1 MGSGI
6 RDQGSGDRGQG
17 LGVRDQDTGV
27 RDQGS
32 GVRDQEAGI
41 RDQGSGIR
49 DCCSKNGEASEL
61 SSGSSNTEPQSSA
74 PCPLTTDPYL
84 HSSIPCPLPP
94 TPYLRSLL
102 KPFFIFKKR
111 FPLAA
116 YIINRL
122 LTMTVMLFLLGL
134 AVFGLMA
141 LAPGDIVTQIMMQ
154 QLMTSA
160 DARGGRDNRNFSE
173 EQLAAYRAELGLD
186 KPFYVQYF
194 RWLNRVIVHQD
205 LGVSLISRAPVSF
218 LMSSRML
225 NSLIFNMISLVM
237 ITVISF
243 ILGVYFSTKAGT
255 KTDLAVTFIA
265 LALHA
270 FPGLLLLI
278 LLQLFASVTGLFPV
292 TAYPPFAF
300 SDTPVRFV
308 FSYLHHIFLPLLAA
322 FLGGIG
328 GSLRMIRAT
337 MLDQLGQPYITSL
350 RSRGISEWRIYFNHA
365 FRNTLNPYITGSAN
379 MLAGLFSGS
388 LILEIIFAYPGIGRL
403 MYDAVIQQDV
413 NLVLANIMFISFLA
427 LAGMALADII
437 LALVDP
443 RIRYGKEQGNS

>member
-1 MGSGI
+1 LKKGI
-6 RDQGSGDRGQG
+6 
-17 LGVRDQDTGV
+17 GVILDKLLRPFYAFK
-27 RDQGS
+27 R
-32 GVRDQEAGI
+32 
-41 RDQGSGIR
+41 
-49 DCCSKNGEASEL
+49 KMPLL
-61 SSGSSNTEPQSSA
+61 S
-74 PCPLTTDPYL
+74 
-84 HSSIPCPLPP
+84 
-94 TPYLRSLL
+94 
-102 KPFFIFKKR
+102 
-111 FPLAA
+111 
-116 YIINRL
+116 YIVNRL
-122 LTMTVMLFLLGL
+122 VTMTVMLFLLGL

-141 LAPGDIVTQIMMQ
+141 LAPGDIVDQIMMQ
-154 QLMTSA
+154 QI
-160 DARGGRDNRNFSE
+160 FSE
-173 EQLAAYRAELGLD
+173 RQARAGVNLQSLSMDQLAARRSELGLD

-194 RWLNRVIVHQD
+194 RWLNRVVVHHD

-218 LMSSRML
+218 LISSRIL
-225 NSLIFNMISLVM
+225 NSLLLNVISLVL
-237 ITVISF
+237 ITVFSF

-292 TAYPPFAF
+292 TAYPPFPF
-300 SDTPVRFV
+300 STAPAKFV
-308 FSYLHHIFLPLLAA
+308 FSYAHHIFLPLLAS

-328 GSLRMIRAT
+328 GTLRMIRAT

-350 RSRGISEWRIYFNHA
+350 RSRGIGEWRIYFAHA

-379 MLAGLFSGS
+379 LLASLFSGS

-403 MYDAVIQQDV
+403 MYEAVLQQDI

-427 LAGMALADII
+427 LVGMALADIL

-443 RIRYGKEQGNS
+443 RIRYGKQ